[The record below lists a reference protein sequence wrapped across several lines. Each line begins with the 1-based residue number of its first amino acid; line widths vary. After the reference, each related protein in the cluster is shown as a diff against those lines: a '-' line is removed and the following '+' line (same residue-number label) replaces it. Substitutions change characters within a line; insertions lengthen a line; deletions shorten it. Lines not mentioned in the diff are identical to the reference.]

1 MTVERMAE
9 LLPIRIGNGALAFR
23 GALRLPIL
31 RSEACGL
38 VAFGTLSGDAEVDDL
53 SHIVSTVVRD
63 LLVRAHCIC
72 DKYADKV
79 T

>member
-1 MTVERMAE
+1 MTVERTAE
-9 LLPIRIGNGALAFR
+9 LLLIRIGNGALAFR
-23 GALRLPIL
+23 GTVRLPVL

-38 VAFGTLSGDAEVDDL
+38 AAFGTLSGDAEVDDL
-53 SHIVSTVVRD
+53 SHIVSTVARD
-63 LLVRAHCIC
+63 LLVRTPCIC